1 MRAGAPRPP
10 CTPSPGRANPPFTTV
25 ERWGSS
31 VAVPGWLWLL
41 WWLIK
46 AEHNPFALLGFSLSS
61 LATQPHRPG
70 RPWDFG

>member
-1 MRAGAPRPP
+1 MRVGAPRPP

-31 VAVPGWLWLL
+31 VAVPGWVWLL

-46 AEHNPFALLGFSLSS
+46 AEHNPFALLGF
-61 LATQPHRPG
+61 
-70 RPWDFG
+70 